1 MVSFEKMRGW
11 MRGGTASSV
20 TVDLSFDTEGGVLLS
35 SSVMVALAYAGL
47 ALGGGIQPIGMLATN
62 CPTVCHLLRFAL
74 MIIVNLTVGVGAKFG
89 IAFMYWSSPP
99 WHGFGWSMTLT
110 AFGATT
116 LLPVNLHGGVFVDYT
131 SRLSGA
137 NCRGEEACAA

>member
-1 MVSFEKMRGW
+1 VVRSRFGYSGLPTVDVDPTGCITFSSSTGGSVMAAVG
-11 MRGGTASSV
+11 GGTASSV

-99 WHGFGWSMTLT
+99 WHGFGWSMT
-110 AFGATT
+110 
-116 LLPVNLHGGVFVDYT
+116 
-131 SRLSGA
+131 
-137 NCRGEEACAA
+137 